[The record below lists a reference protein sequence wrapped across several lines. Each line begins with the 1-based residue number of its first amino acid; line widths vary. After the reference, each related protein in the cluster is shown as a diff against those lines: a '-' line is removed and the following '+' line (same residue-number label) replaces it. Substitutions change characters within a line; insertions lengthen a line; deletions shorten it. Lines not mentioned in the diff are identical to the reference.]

1 MDRLDQLRVFL
12 RVAERASF
20 SAVARELGLQQPAVS
35 KAIGALEESL
45 GVRLVNRNTRSVA
58 LTEAGRD
65 YYERARAA
73 VVALDEADAAVR
85 HGPGALSGVLRV
97 AAPVPFGL
105 AHIVPLV
112 VSFSQ
117 AHPRLSVHLMLD
129 DLRVDLVAEGI
140 DVAIRVGV
148 VGADTLVARRLGESP
163 ILTVASP
170 AYLAGRDVPRDPS
183 DLERHECLI
192 YSNQN
197 AFAVWA
203 FRGRGGGAMP
213 VRVSGRLWMS
223 SLLGLKTAAL
233 AGAGIAR
240 LPRWMVEDEI
250 AQGTLTAVLAEFAQ
264 EPMPIHAVFPM
275 RQVAT
280 KARVFADHVKDAF
293 ERHPLFGMRQDE
305 PRVVAAVTPDRKART
320 A

>member
-65 YYERARAA
+65 YYDRTRAA
-73 VVALDEADAAVR
+73 LAALDEADAAVR

-105 AHIVPLV
+105 AHVVPLV

-117 AHPRLSVHLMLD
+117 EHPRLNVHLMLD

-140 DVAIRVGV
+140 DIAIRVGA
-148 VGADTLVARRLGESP
+148 VGADTLVARRLGDSP
-163 ILTVASP
+163 ILTVAAP
-170 AYLAGRDVPRDPS
+170 RYLGTRDVPRDPS

-192 YSNQN
+192 YSNQH
-197 AFAVWA
+197 AFAVWGY
-203 FRGRGGGAMP
+203 RGRSGAATT
-213 VRVSGRLWMS
+213 VRVGGRLWMS
-223 SLLGLKTAAL
+223 SLLGLKTAAV
-233 AGAGIAR
+233 AAAGIAR
-240 LPRWMVEDEI
+240 LPRWMVEPELERGELVEI
-250 AQGTLTAVLAEFAQ
+250 LAEFAQ

-275 RQVAT
+275 RQVSA
-280 KARVFADHVKDAF
+280 KARAFADHVKAAY
-293 ERHPLFGMRQDE
+293 ERHPLFGARLDV
-305 PRVVAAVTPDRKART
+305 PAPVAPPVPAISPA
-320 A
+320 